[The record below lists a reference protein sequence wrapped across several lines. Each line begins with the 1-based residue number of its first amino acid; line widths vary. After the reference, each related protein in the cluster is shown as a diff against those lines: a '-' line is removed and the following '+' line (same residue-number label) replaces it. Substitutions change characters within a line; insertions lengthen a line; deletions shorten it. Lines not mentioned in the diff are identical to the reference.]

1 MKGKKG
7 IIRHQQKKS
16 ERNTDD
22 DKLDIIGT
30 ALAQKGINYARN
42 VFLVFDKNTGKLIKQ
57 GLFVDQNYH
66 NSKNY
71 QINNCDIVASV
82 AGKKLY
88 IELDGEGIHGMC
100 DCAESI
106 TAKTR
111 ERNRRYTR
119 AGLIWFAINET
130 LANFVGIK
138 KADYGDLTVFLCLS
152 FIQKFVAISDLSKE

>member
-22 DKLDIIGT
+22 DKLEIIGT

-42 VFLVFDKNTGKLIKQ
+42 VFLDYDKNTGKLIKQ

-82 AGKKLY
+82 AGKNLY
-88 IELDGEGIHGMC
+88 IELDGEGLHGMC

-119 AGLIWFAINET
+119 AGLIWCAINET